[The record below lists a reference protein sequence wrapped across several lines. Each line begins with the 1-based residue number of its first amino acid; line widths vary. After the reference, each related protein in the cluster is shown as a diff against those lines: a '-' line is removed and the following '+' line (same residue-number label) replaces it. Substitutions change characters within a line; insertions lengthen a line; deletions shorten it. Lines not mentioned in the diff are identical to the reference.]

1 MHESSKETLA
11 DLQAWFGRSISQPL
25 PNAYP
30 GNPLVV
36 SNPELKPDADL
47 RLKGT
52 GDLSGFS
59 RLGIYN
65 QQYWFRLISIMQS
78 EYTCTV
84 HAMGLKTFNN
94 WVIQY
99 LQSYP
104 PSSPFLAHLDAAFPA
119 FLAANYYERNRSS
132 TLQSVAFDRA
142 YSQAFDAPNGMALSA
157 LGTLDLN
164 EIWTRALQ
172 LAPDVTVLHLDYD
185 LSSYREACR
194 HDESLLEEY
203 ALQPVDINLVVYRNQ
218 QLEVCAEP
226 VSKVVLAV
234 LQEFEEPT
242 LLATAFERLNS
253 RLTSTEHIQLEQ
265 SVGSWFQNWVEH
277 GWLCAP
283 L

>member
-1 MHESSKETLA
+1 MLESSGEKLA
-11 DLQAWFGRSISQPL
+11 DLQTWFGRSISQPL
-25 PNAYP
+25 PHEYP
-30 GNPLVV
+30 ANPLVV

-78 EYTCTV
+78 EYTCAV

-94 WVIQY
+94 WIIRY

-104 PSSPFLAHLDAAFPA
+104 PSSPYLAHLDAAFPD
-119 FLAANYYERNRSS
+119 FLEANYFETNRSS

-142 YSQAFDAPNGMALSA
+142 YSQAFDAPSGTALAA
-157 LGTLDLN
+157 LGPVDLN

-172 LAPDVTVLHLDYD
+172 LAPHVTVLHLDYD
-185 LSSYREACR
+185 FSTYREACR
-194 HDESLLEEY
+194 QDESLLEEY
-203 ALQPVDINLVVYRNQ
+203 ELQSVDINLVVYRNQ
-218 QLEVCAEP
+218 QLEVCTDP

-242 LLATAFERLNS
+242 LLAMAFERLDS
-253 RLTSTEHIQLEQ
+253 RLTSTEHSQLEH
-265 SVGSWFQNWVEH
+265 SVGSWFQNWVER